1 MKKTIEQ
8 QFFFPHSPEVVWEY
22 LTKAELLQQ
31 WLMPNNFKPQ
41 LGYEF
46 EFTTKPIPSLDLDG
60 IMYCKVLEIVPFK
73 RLTYTWKAGSGN
85 GDISLDTIVEWTL
98 VVKGNGT
105 ELQLK
110 HSGFK
115 EIENLNIYNGM
126 TGGWMQNIQ
135 KIANLLNTNHGTTN
149 A

>member
-1 MKKTIEQ
+1 MQKTIEQ

-22 LTKAELLQQ
+22 LTKSELLQQ
-31 WLMPNNFKPQ
+31 WLMPNNFKPV
-41 LGYEF
+41 LGYDF

-73 RLTYTWKAGSGN
+73 KLTYTWKAGSGN

-98 VVKGNGT
+98 IVKDNGT

-126 TGGWMQNIQ
+126 TSGWMQNIQ
-135 KIANLLNTNHGTTN
+135 KIANLLNAPHGTTN